1 MVEAGSEST
10 YNTRPVVAALLTGF
24 DVKATRTKSVLQH
37 AVVTLM
43 GWKDPELLP
52 SDDVVVQYTTYP
64 VFGVSDENVNEVVML
79 ALLELVDTRP
89 PIFCLIIVSVL
100 GRAEPAVTAAQLMN
114 PPPFNTRLT
123 FTENF
128 VDVWLLTAT
137 IEGAAWA
144 GDNVTTSNRSS
155 SVGNFALLPASQAL
169 NPIELDLYENLVAE
183 KLQLIH
189 SDEYPD
195 EDDRE
200 AVQFSVF
207 P

>member
-1 MVEAGSEST
+1 
-10 YNTRPVVAALLTGF
+10 
-24 DVKATRTKSVLQH
+24 
-37 AVVTLM
+37 
-43 GWKDPELLP
+43 
-52 SDDVVVQYTTYP
+52 
-64 VFGVSDENVNEVVML
+64 
-79 ALLELVDTRP
+79 
-89 PIFCLIIVSVL
+89 
-100 GRAEPAVTAAQLMN
+100 MN